1 MPVVIE
7 VVPGGAAQASSYWTV
22 LRCLRGAARGRLGA
36 AGAAMPYLRTL

>member
-7 VVPGGAAQASSYWTV
+7 VVLGGAAPASAYRTV
-22 LRCLRGAARGRLGA
+22 LRCRRGAARGRLGA